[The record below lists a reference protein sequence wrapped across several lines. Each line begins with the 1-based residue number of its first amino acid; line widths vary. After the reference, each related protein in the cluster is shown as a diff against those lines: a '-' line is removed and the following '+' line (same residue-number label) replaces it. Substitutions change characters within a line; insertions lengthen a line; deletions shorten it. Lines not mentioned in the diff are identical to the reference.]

1 MNQKLEFD
9 IKDFFKNL
17 ILMIVYKSIRI
28 SELKSRPCYS
38 GSPAYDF

>member
-1 MNQKLEFD
+1 MEQKLELD
-9 IKDFFKNL
+9 INDFLKNL
-17 ILMIVYKSIRI
+17 ILMIIYKSIRI